1 MKHLVTVAC
10 LLGCLAGAFAEDPA
24 EPPLRPRFRPDVD
37 DVLAIDPTPEKLPPT
52 KINPIEDRVKQAKP
66 DSLPEKLQVPKVDS
80 LPDRIQVPK
89 VESTPAL
96 PGPNELPGPA
106 PIPAGPA
113 IDVPFGPGT
122 GRGPLYID
130 LQTMSAPG
138 RGLAAFLAATPDLP
152 AANWG
157 NGDVLRYRVSDDTAF
172 MMDGLFRGYCRNDG
186 RITWSGVET
195 SFGAEGV
202 LRPSFVSRTGDW
214 VVATEGEFFLN
225 MRYGSSILSS
235 PERDLYRANFDVDM
249 FQIQQ
254 LFVEATYGDTTVR
267 IGRSRTPFGRYQS
280 PMFTN
285 SLQDAP
291 FLRTEVISFFETGIF
306 FRYRPNEV
314 VFDLAIVNGEADLDT
329 NSSKAI
335 ITRLGYETAFW
346 TVGASIKY
354 QDGISSEWQK
364 RYSNYCGLDGSIA
377 LGNWLIYSE
386 IVTDQHGLHRDPTAD
401 PNFNPLNFG
410 RRSVYGRD
418 VFSGEDKSAIS
429 GVGAHIGVTYR
440 ADTWLVDLCYGNY
453 QPKAIGLPSH
463 DASTNRLLFKTAFVA
478 ARNLEVFL
486 IALAEN
492 RRPNDPPLNN
502 TQPYA
507 FWMGMQ
513 YGF

>member
-1 MKHLVTVAC
+1 MKHLLAVAC
-10 LLGCLAGAFAEDPA
+10 LFGCVAGVFAEDPTD
-24 EPPLRPRFRPDVD
+24 PPLRPRFRPDVD
-37 DVLAIDPTPEKLPPT
+37 DVLAIDPAPEKLPPT
-52 KINPIEDRVKQAKP
+52 KIQPVDDRAKAAKP
-66 DSLPEKLQVPKVDS
+66 DPLPN
-80 LPDRIQVPK
+80 RIQVPK
-89 VESTPAL
+89 VEALPDTIRGPNVESTPAL
-96 PGPNELPGPA
+96 PGPTELPGPA
-106 PIPAGPA
+106 PIPAGPS
-113 IDVPFGPGT
+113 IDFPFGPGT
-122 GRGPLYID
+122 GRGPLYVD

-138 RGLAAFLAATPDLP
+138 RGLAAFLLASPEAP

-172 MMDGLFRGYCRNDG
+172 MMDGLFRGYLRDDA
-186 RITWSGVET
+186 RITWTGLET

-235 PERDLYRANFDVDM
+235 PERDLYRANFEVDM

-254 LFVEATYGDTTVR
+254 LFVEATYGDTTLR

-306 FRYRPNEV
+306 IRYRPNEV

-335 ITRLGYETAFW
+335 ITRLGYETAYW
-346 TVGASIKY
+346 TVGFSIKY

-386 IVTDQHGLHRDPTAD
+386 VVTDQHGLHRDPTQD

-410 RRSVYGRD
+410 RRSLYGRD
-418 VFSGEDKSAIS
+418 VNSGEDKSAIS
-429 GVGAHIGVTYR
+429 GVGAHLGVTYR
-440 ADTWLVDLCYGNY
+440 ADSWLVDLCYGNY

-463 DASTNRLLFKTAFVA
+463 DVSTNRLLFKTAFVA

-502 TQPYA
+502 AQPYA
-507 FWMGMQ
+507 FWLGMQ